1 MINVGKPITIED
13 GGTTPTKWWCKD
25 LGLTED
31 DRSALMNEEWLSD
44 KHLSAAA
51 KLLKTQFPETR
62 GFQSTVTG
70 EFTPAT
76 CTSSPYYQFHFF
88 SNHWCVSWMR
98 DGTVTLCNSLF
109 NAKTGLPE
117 PLCVQLKQIYG
128 QQVKSV
134 QVLTVQ
140 QQKGSVDCG
149 CFAIAFAVSARFLH
163 ALSQHDEKNS

>member
-31 DRSALMNEEWLSD
+31 DRSALINEEWLSD

-62 GFQSTVTG
+62 GFQSTVTV

-88 SNHWCVSWMR
+88 NNHWCVSWMR

-128 QQVKSV
+128 QQVQSV